1 MQFSDITGHEQI
13 IAHLQNAI
21 ANGKVSHAYIFDGPR
36 QSGKGMLAAAFA
48 QALLCEEHGT
58 DGCGRCRSCRQAESG
73 SHPDIIRVTHEKPNT
88 IAVSDIREQINGTI
102 FTKPY
107 NLSSRFKIYIIDEAE
122 KMNEQAQNALLKTLE
137 EPPAHAVIL
146 LLSANA
152 SSFLPTIRSRCVTLS
167 LRPVADTEIRALL
180 MRKYQ
185 IVDYRADLCTA
196 FAQGNVGKAV
206 SLAGS
211 ASFNELKERTIR
223 FLREIRNAGPSELKE
238 SIREI
243 LDFEMQDDFLDLV
256 LFWFRDI
263 LCFKAAGRQAR
274 LLFSDQAAEI
284 REESEAL
291 SWEGIGSIFDAFE
304 EVRRQLRE
312 NVSAPLALELFA
324 LTIRAAY

>member
-1 MQFSDITGHEQI
+1 MRFSDITGHEQI

-36 QSGKGMLAAAFA
+36 QSGKGMLAGAFA

-88 IAVSDIREQINGTI
+88 ISVNDIREQVNGTI
-102 FTKPY
+102 LTKPY
-107 NLSSRFKIYIIDEAE
+107 NLSSRFKVYIIDEAE

-167 LRPVADTEIRALL
+167 LRPAADAQIRALL
-180 MRKYQ
+180 MQKYQ
-185 IVDYRADLCTA
+185 VVDYRADLCTA

-211 ASFNELKERTIR
+211 ASFNELKEQTVR
-223 FLREIRNAGPSELKE
+223 FLRGIRNSGPAELVE

-243 LDFEMQDDFLDLV
+243 LDFQMQDDFLDLI
-256 LFWFRDI
+256 LFWFRDV
-263 LCFKAAGRQAR
+263 LCFKAAGGGAR
-274 LLFSDQAAEI
+274 LLYSDRKAEI
-284 REESEAL
+284 REEAEAL
-291 SWEGIGSIFDAFE
+291 SWKGLGSIFDALE
-304 EVRRQLRE
+304 EVCRQLRE
-312 NVSAPLALELFA
+312 NVGAPLALELFA
-324 LTIRAAY
+324 LTVKAAY